1 MINNTKTFISL
12 FLELWKFLKTKRKFQ
27 LILLLILI
35 LVSAMLDVVSIG
47 ALVPFL
53 YILTD
58 PSALYNNEYF
68 EIINQFFNFSNPSE
82 VIIPSTLIF
91 ILLAF
96 LAGTVRLYVLYLTT
110 KIAYVNGSEIK
121 IHIYNKFLYLPYQ
134 SHIKEHSSELIS
146 LLNHKVQDV
155 AYGVIQSVMNFVSS
169 LILIFSISILII
181 FTEPKIGTFTLVFF
195 GITYLIIN
203 FVFRNLINKN
213 SKIISINRAKLIKIT
228 QDGLGNIRDVI
239 LDGLQSF
246 YIKFFNSYEAPLRRA
261 YSLNIIIASAPR
273 YIIEVIALVFLC
285 ILSIILSMRDGG
297 LLASIPLIGLLALSM
312 QKIIPAFHNAYSSWV
327 TINSSYFALR
337 DVINALNRSVE
348 SNSTLD
354 NSKLPKLI
362 FNKKIDIK
370 NLSYSYENNNKIF
383 SSVNLSIK
391 KGHRIG
397 IIGKTGAGKTTLI
410 NLMMGLLTPSSGSI
424 YVDSKKLTGK
434 YLQSFQRLIAHV
446 PQNIFVIDGTIAE
459 NIALGVPFDL
469 IDMNRVKAVIKKVQL
484 DSLINDR
491 HDGYLTST
499 GEEGLKFS
507 GGQKQ
512 RLAIARALYKKAPI
526 LVLDEATS
534 ALDVK
539 TEKEILEVISQIDEK
554 LTVIMITHRKSAL
567 RNFPYIIDLDR
578 KPTSIKKK
586 KE

>member
-1 MINNTKTFISL
+1 MINNKKTFISL

-27 LILLLILI
+27 LVLLLILI
-35 LVSAMLDVVSIG
+35 LLSAILDVVSIG

-58 PSALYNNEYF
+58 PSAIYYNEYF
-68 EIINQFFNFSNPSE
+68 QIINQFFKFVNPSE

-91 ILLAF
+91 IFLAF

-121 IHIYNKFLYLPYQ
+121 IHIYNKFLHLPYQ

-155 AYGVIQSVMNFVSS
+155 SYGVIQSFMNFVSS

-181 FTEPKIGTFTLVFF
+181 FTEPKIGSFTLVFF
-195 GITYLIIN
+195 GLTYLLIN
-203 FVFRNLINKN
+203 FIFRNLINNN

-285 ILSIILSMRDGG
+285 ILTIILSMRDGG

-337 DVINALNRSVE
+337 DVIKALNRSAE
-348 SNSTLD
+348 SHSALND
-354 NSKLPKLI
+354 SKLPKMV
-362 FNKKIDIK
+362 FNKNIDIK

-391 KGHRIG
+391 KGQRIG

-410 NLMMGLLTPSSGSI
+410 NLMMGLLTSKSGSI

-446 PQNIFVIDGTIAE
+446 PQNIFIIDGTISE

-567 RNFPYIIDLDR
+567 KNFPYIIDLD
-578 KPTSIKKK
+578 KHPTSIKKK

>member
-1 MINNTKTFISL
+1 M
-12 FLELWKFLKTKRKFQ
+12 
-27 LILLLILI
+27 
-35 LVSAMLDVVSIG
+35 
-47 ALVPFL
+47 
-53 YILTD
+53 
-58 PSALYNNEYF
+58 
-68 EIINQFFNFSNPSE
+68 
-82 VIIPSTLIF
+82 
-91 ILLAF
+91 
-96 LAGTVRLYVLYLTT
+96 
-110 KIAYVNGSEIK
+110 
-121 IHIYNKFLYLPYQ
+121 YLPYQ

-348 SNSTLD
+348 SL
-354 NSKLPKLI
+354 
-362 FNKKIDIK
+362 
-370 NLSYSYENNNKIF
+370 
-383 SSVNLSIK
+383 
-391 KGHRIG
+391 
-397 IIGKTGAGKTTLI
+397 
-410 NLMMGLLTPSSGSI
+410 
-424 YVDSKKLTGK
+424 
-434 YLQSFQRLIAHV
+434 
-446 PQNIFVIDGTIAE
+446 
-459 NIALGVPFDL
+459 
-469 IDMNRVKAVIKKVQL
+469 
-484 DSLINDR
+484 SLI
-491 HDGYLTST
+491 H
-499 GEEGLKFS
+499 
-507 GGQKQ
+507 
-512 RLAIARALYKKAPI
+512 I
-526 LVLDEATS
+526 
-534 ALDVK
+534 
-539 TEKEILEVISQIDEK
+539 
-554 LTVIMITHRKSAL
+554 
-567 RNFPYIIDLDR
+567 
-578 KPTSIKKK
+578 
-586 KE
+586 

>member
-1 MINNTKTFISL
+1 MINSKKTFISL
-12 FLELWKFLKTKRKFQ
+12 FLELWKFLKRKRKFQ

-35 LVSAMLDVVSIG
+35 LLSAMLDIVSIG

-68 EIINQFFNFSNPSE
+68 EIINQFFNFSNPSD

-96 LAGTVRLYVLYLTT
+96 LAGIVRLYVLYLTT
-110 KIAYVNGSEIK
+110 KIAYINGSEIK
-121 IHIYNKFLYLPYQ
+121 THIYNKFLHLPYQ

-203 FVFRNLINKN
+203 FTFRNLINKN
-213 SKIISINRAKLIKIT
+213 SKIISTNRAKLIKLT
-228 QDGLGNIRDVI
+228 QDGIGNIRDVI
-239 LDGLQSF
+239 LAGLQSF
-246 YIKFFNSYEAPLRRA
+246 YINFFNSYESPLRRA

-273 YIIEVIALVFLC
+273 YIIEVMALVFLC

-327 TINSSYFALR
+327 TINSSYFALS
-337 DVINALNRSVE
+337 DVIKAINRSVE
-348 SNSTLD
+348 SNSALND
-354 NSKLPKLI
+354 LKLPKLN
-362 FNKKIDIK
+362 FNKNIDIK
-370 NLSYSYENNNKIF
+370 NISYSYENNKKII
-383 SSVNLSIK
+383 SSLNLSIK

-397 IIGKTGAGKTTLI
+397 IIGKTGTGKTTLI

-459 NIALGVPFDL
+459 NVALGVPFDL
-469 IDMNRVKAVIKKVQL
+469 IDMSRVKAVIKKVQL

-526 LVLDEATS
+526 LILDEATS
-534 ALDVK
+534 ALDAK

-567 RNFPYIIDLDR
+567 RNFPYIIDLDK